1 MVWPTPSCWQMSAT
15 ISIWVL
21 LRKAVIKNWGPH
33 PSRSQPCKKRSLPEF
48 SLISVKLV
56 RLELFCFLLY
66 FLFLFGFGARC
77 LYGHFSWIKR
87 MLVRLEQGLSFAYV
101 LGTLRRR
108 KRLKRRKTT
117 YPTWPPKSLRVFTY
131 PPLGKGSFAPNHG
144 TNRWLS
150 HLVLCFLWKVWG
162 DAKPKSKA
170 VKYLW
175 EEPENQD
182 MDDMVPSWGSSMH
195 CSPKWCTL
203 AECWTLRFFR
213 VSWSI
218 AWFYD
223 RNSSDQS
230 ARTNR
235 TTKSWKLPNL
245 WIDSQK

>member
-1 MVWPTPSCWQMSAT
+1 MTVPQADFWYFWLVGSFIPDTWTYCHFLFFLGWSHLGLGCLTMTTFRRRSRRRSQ
-15 ISIWVL
+15 
-21 LRKAVIKNWGPH
+21 RKAHQQAQLTYLRVILVVLKGFVHKNNSHLAKGH
-33 PSRSQPCKKRSLPEF
+33 SLPIME
-48 SLISVKLV
+48 
-56 RLELFCFLLY
+56 
-66 FLFLFGFGARC
+66 
-77 LYGHFSWIKR
+77 H
-87 MLVRLEQGLSFAYV
+87 
-101 LGTLRRR
+101 
-108 KRLKRRKTT
+108 
-117 YPTWPPKSLRVFTY
+117 
-131 PPLGKGSFAPNHG
+131 HG

-235 TTKSWKLPNL
+235 TAKSWKLPKL
-245 WIDSQK
+245 WIDSKK